1 MSHLFE
7 ALQRLES
14 DWAGAGSPPPADTAE
29 LLWCVKGN
37 PAPNREAPSKGP
49 GDDGHLSETPVRSPR
64 PNPAL
69 IASAE
74 PSSLGLS
81 SGVQRKM
88 AVLQTALP
96 FVESLLLLF
105 DGKQGKAVSGLS
117 TQRQPPPPAVL
128 LSPPVDLAP
137 IKESLA
143 KLKIQD
149 RELRDQIAEQ
159 NTSVK
164 RIEDHLDRVREAT
177 DRNTLE
183 QQELIED
190 LKGAGHKATFISLIG
205 LGLLAASVAINLALY
220 LQLLPVHR

>member
-1 MSHLFE
+1 
-7 ALQRLES
+7 
-14 DWAGAGSPPPADTAE
+14 
-29 LLWCVKGN
+29 
-37 PAPNREAPSKGP
+37 
-49 GDDGHLSETPVRSPR
+49 
-64 PNPAL
+64 
-69 IASAE
+69 
-74 PSSLGLS
+74 
-81 SGVQRKM
+81 
-88 AVLQTALP
+88 
-96 FVESLLLLF
+96 
-105 DGKQGKAVSGLS
+105 
-117 TQRQPPPPAVL
+117 
-128 LSPPVDLAP
+128 VDLAP